1 MGKKR
6 RTAALNILFVVGAAA
21 LLFFLF
27 RAPKETTAHLPKDE
41 IHLKFYG
48 IANKKEAERFCGECH
63 GDGKSSP
70 LPANHPPP
78 YRCLFCHKR

>member
-1 MGKKR
+1 MEKKR
-6 RTAALNILFVVGAAA
+6 RAAVLNILFFAAAAA

-27 RAPKETTAHLPKDE
+27 RAPKETTAHLPKDD

-48 IANKKEAERFCGECH
+48 IVDKKEAERFCGECH
-63 GDGKSSP
+63 SDGGSSP
-70 LPANHPPP
+70 LPASHPSP